1 MFPTR
6 AQEQMWAGR
15 RKNQWT
21 LSQQILSRLRSRKK
35 NEWRK
40 NEQILRELLETMK
53 CINLCI
59 IGAPEKGRVI
69 ILSFHFCFVFC
80 PSSFLY
86 FSSTLIA
93 PILTRPFKNSCI
105 HCSISPDF
113 DHVFGFLFNWD
124 STIFFSDL
132 SALIG
137 FFQQWHARLRLE
149 NQNLTLDL
157 ISWQL
162 CFVLFFQYSLAV
174 VIPYLF
180 CSLLL
185 NE

>member
-59 IGAPEKGRVI
+59 MGAPEKGRVI

-93 PILTRPFKNSCI
+93 PILTRPFKT
-105 HCSISPDF
+105 
-113 DHVFGFLFNWD
+113 HVYTVVSL
-124 STIFFSDL
+124 
-132 SALIG
+132 
-137 FFQQWHARLRLE
+137 
-149 NQNLTLDL
+149 L
-157 ISWQL
+157 ISITFLASFLTEILLSSSQTYQL
-162 CFVLFFQYSLAV
+162 
-174 VIPYLF
+174 
-180 CSLLL
+180 
-185 NE
+185 